1 MTRKVGS
8 ELVGRTESGEI
19 RRGICFDLFTGNWD
33 YGRAGNVLSL
43 FIYLNAVLSSKSLS
57 ATS

>member
-8 ELVGRTESGEI
+8 ELIGRTESGEI
-19 RRGICFDLFTGNWD
+19 RRGICFYLLNGNWD

-43 FIYLNAVLSSKSLS
+43 FIYLKAVPSSKSLS